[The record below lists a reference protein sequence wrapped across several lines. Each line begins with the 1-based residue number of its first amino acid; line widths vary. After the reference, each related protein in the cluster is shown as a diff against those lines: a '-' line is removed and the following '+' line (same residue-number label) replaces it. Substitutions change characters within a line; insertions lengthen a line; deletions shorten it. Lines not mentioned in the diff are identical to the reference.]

1 VVNRDEQML
10 TVITIMLITLAAL
23 NTLFTTWATVLDARH
38 AAALMQALGAR
49 SRQVSSGL
57 VVVQVLCALPGAIA
71 GIPLGV
77 GLFKAAVH
85 GGTVPPV
92 SWLAAAALATLVAM
106 AALTIVPARIGT
118 RQPVAEVLQSET
130 A

>member
-1 VVNRDEQML
+1 M
-10 TVITIMLITLAAL
+10 
-23 NTLFTTWATVLDARH
+23 FS
-38 AAALMQALGAR
+38 AALMQALGAR

-57 VVVQVLCALPGAIA
+57 VLAQVLCALPGAIL

-85 GGTVPPV
+85 HGTLPPL
-92 SWLAAAALATLVAM
+92 SWLAAAALGALLAM
-106 AALTIVPARIGT
+106 AGLTIVPARVGA
-118 RQPVAEVLQSET
+118 RQPVAEVLSAET